1 VSAVGEP
8 ADRPWADA
16 LAAAALL
23 AVDPAGLGG
32 AALRG
37 FPGPLRDRWLAELR
51 TLLPPDAPWRRA
63 PLQIGDDRL
72 LGGLDLTATLAA
84 GRPVRE
90 RGLLAEADG
99 GIVVLAMA
107 ERLPAATAAR
117 LAAVLDTGEVR
128 LERDGMTATS
138 AARLAM
144 VALDEG
150 VAEDEVP
157 PAALLER
164 LAFRIDLGAI
174 AQRNPG
180 PGRHGPEQVA
190 VARACLPAVL
200 AGKSV
205 LEALCATATVLGVGS
220 IRAPLLALRAA
231 RAAAA
236 LAGRDLVGEEDAAL
250 AGRLVLA
257 PRATMLPGPEDV
269 APEPAETPSPPEDQG
284 QGQGPL
290 DEIVLAAAQAA
301 IPEGLLARLRAGL
314 GLRQA
319 KAGRSA
325 GQTGPG
331 TGRGRPAG
339 TRPGLPQGGAGL
351 DLVATL
357 RAAAPWQRLR
367 QSPARIAIRASDLR
381 VIRRVQRTRT
391 TTIFLVDASGS
402 AAFHRLAEAKGAVEM
417 LLAECYVRRDQV
429 ALLAF
434 RGRGAELLLPPTRSL
449 TRTRRSLADLPGG
462 GGTPLAAGIGAALAL
477 ADAVRRKGETPALV
491 LLTDGRA
498 NVARDGMAARVRAEE
513 EALAAAAAV
522 RGAGLN
528 ALLVDTSPKPQPQA
542 RRLAQ
547 ELGALYLPLPHADAA
562 ALSTAARQAAAV
574 R

>member
-1 VSAVGEP
+1 MSAVGEP

-51 TLLPPDAPWRRA
+51 ALLPPDAPWRRA

-107 ERLPAATAAR
+107 ERLPPATAAR

-128 LERDGMTATS
+128 LARDGMTATS

-174 AQRNPG
+174 VQRNQG

-205 LEALCATATVLGVGS
+205 LEALCATATALGVGS

-236 LAGRDLVGEEDAAL
+236 LAGRDQVGEQDAAL

-257 PRATMLPGPEDV
+257 PRATVLPGPADA
-269 APEPAETPSPPEDQG
+269 APEPAETPSPAEDQG

-381 VIRRVQRTRT
+381 VTRRVQRART

-449 TRTRRSLADLPGG
+449 TRARRSLADLPGG
-462 GGTPLAAGIGAALAL
+462 GGTPLAAGIGAALTL
-477 ADAVRRKGETPALV
+477 AEAVRRKGETPALV

-522 RGAGLN
+522 RGAGLK
-528 ALLVDTSPKPQPQA
+528 ALLVDTAPKPQPQA